1 MVRAISG
8 VNRFNL
14 KGGESMGKWTRRCAV
29 VLCLLSLAL
38 SGCGYFSAKEEI
50 KTVERMVS
58 ELKAAG
64 GDKLTPYEYCS
75 AESFLQVS
83 KYRFSENNFKH
94 AGILAGRA
102 KSAAEAGLAQVK
114 KK

>member
-1 MVRAISG
+1 
-8 VNRFNL
+8 
-14 KGGESMGKWTRRCAV
+14 MGKWALRSFV
-29 VLCLLSLAL
+29 ILCLFSLVL
-38 SGCGYFSAKEEI
+38 SGCGYFTVKKEIENA
-50 KTVERMVS
+50 ERLLS

-64 GDKLTPYEYCS
+64 GAKLVPYEYCS

-83 KYRFSENNFKH
+83 KYRFSENSFKH